1 MPPHRRII
9 RGDISLPPSAG
20 RCNVMFSL
28 SRSSVQTNNEDANV
42 DDGGNDN
49 DDMNAAKKQL
59 GHASAT

>member
-1 MPPHRRII
+1 
-9 RGDISLPPSAG
+9 
-20 RCNVMFSL
+20 MFSL